1 MQPRSQR
8 RSKMTSISKLG
19 ATLKPLLTEDAGRL
33 AQQHG
38 LRQRLLPGALLAQ
51 IFILG
56 WLQQPQA
63 GPSALA
69 RFGGT
74 LGLCLKKQTIDAH
87 FTQKTADWL
96 LALLQQAVRNVV
108 CAQAVSLPLLTRFLA
123 VLEED
128 GGQISLPWA
137 VQQRCLCCVEA
148 A

>member
-1 MQPRSQR
+1 
-8 RSKMTSISKLG
+8 MTSISQLG
-19 ATLKPLLTEDAGRL
+19 ATLKTLLTEDAGRL

-38 LRQRLLPGALLAQ
+38 LRQRLLTGALLAQ

-87 FTQKTADWL
+87 FTQQTADWL
-96 LALLQQAVRNVV
+96 LALLQPAVRDGVY
-108 CAQAVSLPLLTRFLA
+108 AQAVSLPLLRRFRA
-123 VLEED
+123 VVVED
-128 GGQISLPWA
+128 GSQTRLPGA
-137 VQQRCLCCVEA
+137 LHKRGPGGGCA
-148 A
+148 